1 MFSAGRRKTR
11 FFRRIQG
18 FFMSNPAIRRLLAA
32 LLCAAMIAPMAA
44 CGSSGSDAPA
54 NTTAAQAGEI
64 AETEEETE
72 PDKFEGID
80 LGGVEIRIQTS
91 IDDDDSTNANFLI
104 EGTGAENGDVVNDA
118 VYKRNVDIE
127 DLLNVKLTFIESD
140 ETYSTAQSAVK
151 KIIMS
156 GDDVYDIIIQ
166 DLLALGPLAIEGM
179 FLDVSDQQMIDFS
192 QPYWWTEYMADL
204 SLGNG
209 SAMYIMAGDFFADI
223 LCSAHCLYLNKQ
235 QLENLTGD
243 PNEIYNKVLDGSWT
257 TDEFLKYIQMAY
269 QDLNGDSAVNKG
281 DNFGYICIGMWG
293 SAIPLYICG
302 DLNFVTRDEEGVPTY
317 TLQDD
322 PRAAQTLEM
331 LNKVYYDSAVYTKI
345 ADIPELRSTFGAGL
359 ALFCGYQRVGDFQN
373 FRDLEFDVGLVPYPK
388 LDLQQEKYVTST
400 HDTSEAGVIPVTC
413 SKLETTATV
422 IEALCRETHQTVIPA
437 YYETALKVKYA
448 RDDITSQMLDIIHDN
463 LRVAFPIAYNTA
475 LDFNLLSN
483 TFQVPLSKNSSDF
496 ASTMAKVAPKAQAEL
511 EKMIEAYYENIG

>member
-1 MFSAGRRKTR
+1 MTTAVSK
-11 FFRRIQG
+11 RI
-18 FFMSNPAIRRLLAA
+18 LAA
-32 LLCAAMIAPMAA
+32 ILASAMMIPLAA
-44 CGSSGSDAPA
+44 CGESGKDTPA
-54 NTTAAQAGEI
+54 STTAAQEQGEI
-64 AETEEETE
+64 TETAEETE
-72 PDKFEGID
+72 PDKFAGVD

-104 EGTGAENGDVVNDA
+104 EGTGAENGDVVNDS

-156 GDDVYDIIIQ
+156 GEDAYDIIIQ

-179 FLDVSDQQMIDFS
+179 FLNVADQPVIDFS

-209 SAMYIMAGDFFADI
+209 TAMYIMAGDFFADI

-235 QLENLTGD
+235 QLENLTGNPD
-243 PNEIYNKVLDGSWT
+243 EIYAKVLDGTWT
-257 TDEFLKYIQMAY
+257 ADEFLKYIQMAY
-269 QDLNGDSAVNKG
+269 QDLNGDSQVNDG

-293 SAIPLYICG
+293 SAIPMYICG
-302 DLNFVTRDEEGVPTY
+302 DLNFVTRDEDGVPTY

-331 LNKVYYDSAVYTKI
+331 LNRVYYDSAVNTKI
-345 ADIPELRSTFGAGL
+345 SDIPSLRSTFGAGQ

-373 FRDLEFDVGLVPYPK
+373 FRDLTFDVGIVPYPK
-388 LDLQQEKYVTST
+388 LDLQQENYVTST

-413 SKLETTATV
+413 TKLDTTATV
-422 IEALCRETHQTVIPA
+422 IEALCRETHKTVIPA

-475 LDFNLLSN
+475 LGSNLLSN
-483 TFQVPLSKNSSDF
+483 TFQVPLSKHSSDF
-496 ASTMAKVAPKAQAEL
+496 ASTMAKVAPKAQAKL
-511 EKMIEAYYENIG
+511 EQMIEAYNENVG